1 MDDERVGL
9 RELLSRNPADIAE
22 TLGELSDEQAA
33 ELLHRLYLGG
43 AAAKALAEMAP
54 DESAELVRKLDR
66 QVASTILA
74 GMDPDDAVDL
84 LEELPEETRKE
95 LLSRLSRH
103 DAKRLTDLLAYPPD
117 TAGGLMTPEVVALSL
132 SMTAQDAIDVLRERQ
147 EKAGTVYY
155 AYAVDD
161 ANRLQGVLSLRDIA
175 LARPER
181 SLGDL
186 VIRDAVAVRVD
197 EDVEEVAKLFD
208 KYDFFALPVVDE
220 EKRLLGVITVDDVI
234 DVIRDEAT
242 EDIYHMASVPSDE
255 GVDTTWWDSLRL
267 RMPWL
272 LLKLLT
278 GLLAALVVGFFEQTI
293 AKVAALAVVMGVI
306 VGQGGVSG
314 LQAATII
321 TRGMA
326 LGEIDRARGWRLLGK
341 EALLGVVNGI
351 LLGGTVGLIMYA
363 WKGEAL
369 LGVAVSIAMLLNV
382 VVAGI
387 IGVLIP
393 LVLRAVGKDPA
404 LASGIVLTAITDVLG
419 FTLLFVLAGLLLP
432 ALR

>member
-1 MDDERVGL
+1 MGDDRIVL
-9 RELLSRNPADIAE
+9 RELLSRDPADIAE
-22 TLGELSDEQAA
+22 TLGELSEEQAA

-43 AAAKALAEMAP
+43 AAAKALAEMDP
-54 DESAELVRKLDR
+54 EESAELVRKLDR

-74 GMDPDDAVDL
+74 RMDPDDAVDL
-84 LEELPEETRKE
+84 LEQLPDDVRKE
-95 LLSRLSRH
+95 LLSRLSLH

-132 SMTAQDAIDVLRERQ
+132 TMTAQDAIDVLRQRQ
-147 EKAGTVYY
+147 ESAGTVYY

-175 LARPER
+175 LARPDR
-181 SLGDL
+181 SLGEL
-186 VIRDAVAVRVD
+186 VIRDAVSVRVD
-197 EDVEEVAKLFD
+197 EDVEDVAKLFD
-208 KYDFFALPVVDE
+208 KYDFFALPVVDAE
-220 EKRLLGVITVDDVI
+220 SRLLGVITVDDVI

-242 EDIYHMASVPSDE
+242 EDIYHLASVPSAE
-255 GVDTTWWDSLRL
+255 GVDTSWWDSLRL

-272 LLKLLT
+272 LVRLLT

-306 VGQGGVSG
+306 VGQGGASG
-314 LQAATII
+314 MQTATII

-326 LGEIDRARGWRLLGK
+326 LGEIDRKTGWRLLGK
-341 EALLGVVNGI
+341 EVLLGLVNGV
-351 LLGGTVGLIMYA
+351 LLGGAVGLLMYA

-369 LGVAVSIAMLLNV
+369 LGVAVSIAMFLNV
-382 VVAGI
+382 VVAGV
-387 IGVLIP
+387 IGVVIP
-393 LVLRAVGKDPA
+393 IVLRAVGRDPA
-404 LASGIVLTAITDVLG
+404 LASGIFLTAITDVLG
-419 FTLLFVLAGLLLP
+419 FALLFVLAGLLLP

>member
-54 DESAELVRKLDR
+54 EESAELVRKLDR

-181 SLGDL
+181 SLRDL
-186 VIRDAVAVRVD
+186 VIRDAVSVLVD

-208 KYDFFALPVVDE
+208 KYDFFALPVVDR

-293 AKVAALAVVMGVI
+293 AVRESSRSPHHPATRKPPFAIRPSGSEAAI
-306 VGQGGVSG
+306 
-314 LQAATII
+314 
-321 TRGMA
+321 
-326 LGEIDRARGWRLLGK
+326 
-341 EALLGVVNGI
+341 
-351 LLGGTVGLIMYA
+351 
-363 WKGEAL
+363 
-369 LGVAVSIAMLLNV
+369 
-382 VVAGI
+382 
-387 IGVLIP
+387 
-393 LVLRAVGKDPA
+393 
-404 LASGIVLTAITDVLG
+404 
-419 FTLLFVLAGLLLP
+419 
-432 ALR
+432 